1 MIGGFDSDG
10 NNIPKVITSPGTGD
24 SSLRDFGKILG
35 DGNESDI
42 DRVYSDRE
50 KTSVVAAD
58 VQARKNKRTL
68 NLALKIISQEL
79 GKIDINGITD
89 VAEDDK
95 DLLDAIDVKIQA
107 IKRAYDF

>member
-1 MIGGFDSDG
+1 M
-10 NNIPKVITSPGTGD
+10 
-24 SSLRDFGKILG
+24 
-35 DGNESDI
+35 
-42 DRVYSDRE
+42 
-50 KTSVVAAD
+50 
-58 VQARKNKRTL
+58 
-68 NLALKIISQEL
+68 ALKIISQEL